1 MIQFTKP
8 ESLNGAQIVRELA
21 AEGITVKGKPY
32 LDDNSILWLDL
43 PEKDKAKATEIVNAH
58 VGVDEIL

>member
-8 ESLNGAQIVRELA
+8 KSLNGIQLLAELS
-21 AEGITVKGKPY
+21 AEGITVTGQVH
-32 LDDNSILWLDL
+32 LDDNLVLWLDL

-58 VGVDEIL
+58 IGLDEI

>member
-1 MIQFTKP
+1 MIEFTKP

-21 AEGITVKGKPY
+21 EEGIIVTGKAY
-32 LDDNSILWLDL
+32 LDDNLILWLDL

-58 VGVDEIL
+58 IGVDEI

>member
-8 ESLNGAQIVRELA
+8 ESLNGAQLLRELA
-21 AEGITVKGKPY
+21 AEKIIVKGKAH
-32 LDDNSILWLDL
+32 LDDNLILWLDL

-58 VGVDEIL
+58 IGVDEI